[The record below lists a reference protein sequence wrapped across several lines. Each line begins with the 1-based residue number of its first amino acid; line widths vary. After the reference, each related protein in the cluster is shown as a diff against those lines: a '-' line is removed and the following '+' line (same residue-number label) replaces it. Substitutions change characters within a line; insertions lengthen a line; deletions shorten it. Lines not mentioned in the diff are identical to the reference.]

1 MRVIRLHPGI
11 LVKASVTLAG
21 FVLLMLVVLIH
32 NSGRDPKLRS
42 VKNLGI
48 DAFDGV
54 HAYSKCTAE
63 KRNVVFIK
71 NHKCGSDTVT
81 NVFHRFGLDRNLSFM
96 LAAPGRMTLN
106 WPYMIMPG
114 TYRESKARGGF
125 NILCEH
131 AVYSERIMSK
141 LMPSDSEYTTI
152 VREPISRLKS
162 AFNFFYIDWRADIH
176 SDEPLQEYLSD
187 IRRYEI
193 HIRSPSHIRHKK
205 HCMGPGWTAGQNGM
219 SLDLGFD
226 NGFHQDTV
234 DQTGNATY
242 IREWLLHLQSHFKLV
257 MIMEHFE
264 ESLVLLRR
272 LMCWRMEDVL
282 YLVRNV
288 GHYDSKSDYADTISP
303 SLMDNFRRFNQVDI
317 ALYDLFNATLWRRIE
332 LEGPDYADELRH
344 FKVVM
349 KTVRYFCYTD
359 PPPSNDTA
367 LSIPQSDWNDEFPVT
382 GRYCTRMA
390 NRLYNDIMYRYQDN
404 KVKVKKALPVDKIP
418 GC

>member
-1 MRVIRLHPGI
+1 MRVIRLHPGV
-11 LVKASVTLAG
+11 LVKASAILAG
-21 FVLLMLVVLIH
+21 CVLLVLTVLKH
-32 NSGRDPKLRS
+32 DRRRDPKPRS
-42 VKNLGI
+42 LQNLGI
-48 DAFDGV
+48 DAFDGL
-54 HAYSKCTAE
+54 HSSPKCTAE
-63 KRNVVFIK
+63 KRNVIFIK

-81 NVFHRFGLDRNLSFM
+81 NVFYRFGLDRNLSFM

-106 WPYMIMPG
+106 WPYVIMRG
-114 TYRESKARGGF
+114 TYRESKAPGGF

-131 AVYSERIMSK
+131 AVYNEGIMSK

-152 VREPISRLKS
+152 VREPLSRLRS
-162 AFNFFYIDWRADIH
+162 AFNFFHIDWRADIH
-176 SDEPLQEYLSD
+176 SNEPLQEYLSD

-242 IREWLLHLQSHFKLV
+242 IREWLLYLHNRFKLV
-257 MIMEHFE
+257 MVLEYFE

-272 LMCWRMEDVL
+272 LMCWRMQDVL

-288 GHYDSKSDYADTISP
+288 GHYDKNSDYADTIGP

-332 LEGPDYADELRH
+332 LEGPDYADELRQ

-349 KTVRYFCYTD
+349 KTVRDFCYTE
-359 PPPSNDTA
+359 PPPSNDTV
-367 LSIPQSDWNDEFPVT
+367 LSIPKSDWNDEFPVT
-382 GRYCTRMA
+382 GLYCIRMA
-390 NRLYNDIMYRYQDN
+390 TRLYNDIMYRYQDN
-404 KVKVKKALPVDKIP
+404 KVKVKASLPSDKIP